1 MYYKNEFQPFLILLL
16 IFCGG
21 ILAFLMEMSGNFF
34 LFITYLF
41 LEYLLLVYTSGITLS
56 ILGIVKVNLFLLF

>member
-16 IFCGG
+16 IFGGG

-34 LFITYLF
+34 
-41 LEYLLLVYTSGITLS
+41 
-56 ILGIVKVNLFLLF
+56 